1 LARPKKI
8 NATPVKKSTREQR
21 ILKAQELALLE
32 RQLEIKECL
41 PHLYGLRWYT
51 WQWNFFVS
59 RHKVNL
65 LTSANQVGKS
75 SCQIRKAIDWA
86 TDVKKWPELWPH
98 STPRQFWYFYPSS
111 DLVTTEVETKWIPEF
126 LPRGKFKDHSVY
138 GWRIEYEKKK
148 VHSIVFNSGVTIY
161 FKSYEQKLK
170 NLQGSSCHAVFVD
183 EELPEDFV
191 PEIMARLGAATIQ
204 GYFHSVFT
212 ATIGQEFWRLAMEP
226 GENEKE
232 NFPDAFKQQ
241 VGLYDCMTYK
251 DGTPGPWTEE
261 MIQARIKSC
270 VDEGEVQRRVFG
282 KFVSKHG
289 RAYPTYIPDR
299 HFIKPHPID
308 LEWKIYS
315 AIDNGSGKGA
325 HPAGIVFIAVRP
337 DFQYGVVFK
346 CWRGDDVVTTAG
358 DVIQKWKE
366 MGAGLHITQS
376 WYDHEAKDL
385 KTIADRQ
392 GENLNPADKSRDKGQ
407 QILNT
412 LFKNDML
419 KIFDD
424 EDGQGAKLGGELIG
438 LKENTNKSK
447 AKDDLID
454 PTRYCVIGIPW
465 DWSVIAKNLTE
476 EEVLIGKIKATPPT
490 EKELLEQQIRE
501 RRGIVPRSEEPWSEF
516 YAEFDEW
523 NEMYG

>member
-1 LARPKKI
+1 MARPKGSK
-8 NATPVKKSTREQR
+8 NKTVTTREQK

-32 RQLEIKECL
+32 RQLEIKESL
-41 PHLYGLRWYT
+41 PHLYGLRWYS
-51 WQWNFFVS
+51 WQWKFFSS
-59 RHKVNL
+59 RNKVNL
-65 LTSANQVGKS
+65 LTAGNQQGKS
-75 SCQIRKAIDWA
+75 VCQIRKAIDWA

-111 DLVTTEVETKWIPEF
+111 DLVNSEFETKWEPEF
-126 LPRGKFKDHSVY
+126 LPRGKFREHPQY
-138 GWRIEYEKKK
+138 GWKPEYQKGKL
-148 VHSIVFNSGVTIY
+148 HCLHFNSGVTIY

-183 EELPEDFV
+183 EELPEAFV
-191 PEIMARLGAATIQ
+191 PEIMARLGGATIQ
-204 GYFHSVFT
+204 GYFHAVFT

-241 VGLYDCMTYK
+241 VSLYDCMFYR

-261 MIQARIKSC
+261 MIQSRIKSC

-282 KFVSKHG
+282 KFVSKEG

-299 HFIKPHPID
+299 HFIKPIPID
-308 LEWKIYS
+308 AEWKLYS

-325 HPAGIVFIAVRP
+325 HPPGIVFVAVRP
-337 DFQYGVVFK
+337 DFQQAYVFK
-346 CWRGDDVVTTAG
+346 CWRGDDRVYTAG
-358 DVIQKWKE
+358 DIIEKWKE
-366 MGAGLHITQS
+366 MSRGMFLTQS
-376 WYDHEAKDL
+376 WYDWEAKDL
-385 KTIADRQ
+385 KTIAERQ
-392 GENLNPADKSRDKGQ
+392 GENLQIADKSRDKGQ

-424 EDGQGAKLGGELIG
+424 EDGEGAKLGGELIG

-447 AKDDLID
+447 ARDDLID
-454 PTRYCVIGIPW
+454 PLRYVCNSVPW
-465 DWSVIAKNLTE
+465 DWSVIAKHLTE
-476 EEVLIGKIKATPPT
+476 EEKENVSAKSRPLTD
-490 EKELLEQQIRE
+490 EELLAEQIRE
-501 RRGIVPRSEEPWSEF
+501 RRGERESVKDEWGDLEEDF
-516 YAEFDEW
+516 NEW